1 MAAGL
6 VLYRDA
12 LQQPIEA
19 ARALP
24 ELEATM
30 ASLVRRIA

>member
-1 MAAGL
+1 
-6 VLYRDA
+6 

-24 ELEATM
+24 ELE
-30 ASLVRRIA
+30 RRWQVWYGG